1 MAAGA
6 LAIETA
12 EMTTGDLSAALEGSL
27 APDTAGRLN
36 GSLILTSRGFAPL
49 LKEYMAAPLA
59 GALLGPEDPDGVAH
73 QTLAISNSI
82 LRAGIVPLFAFPPL
96 F

>member
-1 MAAGA
+1 
-6 LAIETA
+6 
-12 EMTTGDLSAALEGSL
+12 MTTGELSAALEGTLS
-27 APDTAGRLN
+27 PDTTGHLN
-36 GSLILTSRGFAPL
+36 GSLALTSRGFAPL

-82 LRAGIVPLFAFPPL
+82 LRAGIMPLFAFPPL